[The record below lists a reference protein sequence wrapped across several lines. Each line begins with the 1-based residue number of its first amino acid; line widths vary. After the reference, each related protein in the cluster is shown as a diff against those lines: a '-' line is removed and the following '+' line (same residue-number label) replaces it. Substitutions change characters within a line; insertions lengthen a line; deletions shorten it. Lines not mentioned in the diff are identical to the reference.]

1 MRDSEQKK
9 RWVIGMIGL
18 FFRWMFAFA
27 LLALTYNPTQ
37 WNYVRWSMDNY
48 ESRLSIAVLTGL
60 LLTIGYIIY
69 LRATIRSIGG
79 FGMFLVLSVV
89 AALLW
94 VLYDLGLLQLDNP
107 TMNVWLGILALS
119 VVLGIGLSWS
129 HVRRALS
136 GQADMDDVDE

>member
-1 MRDSEQKK
+1 
-9 RWVIGMIGL
+9 MIGL

-37 WNYVRWSMDNY
+37 WNYVRWSVDNY
-48 ESRLSIAVLTGL
+48 ESRLSIAVLAGL
-60 LLTIGYIIY
+60 LLAIGYIIY

-94 VLYDLGLLQLDNP
+94 VLYDLRLLQLDNP
-107 TMNVWLGILALS
+107 TLNVWLGILALS